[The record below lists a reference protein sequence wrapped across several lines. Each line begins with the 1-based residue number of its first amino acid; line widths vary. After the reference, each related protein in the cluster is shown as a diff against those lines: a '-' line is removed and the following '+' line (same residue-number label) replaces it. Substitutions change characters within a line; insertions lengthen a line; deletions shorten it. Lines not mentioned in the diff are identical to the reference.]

1 MRDVVKFFLE
11 PRQVSSRIE
20 KEISMLS
27 MVQNLQLG
35 DDVFK
40 DHFPRLNFVY
50 THQKRAGVTTPF
62 HIKPSVT
69 DHVKMPLVLHK

>member
-1 MRDVVKFFLE
+1 
-11 PRQVSSRIE
+11 
-20 KEISMLS
+20 MLS
-27 MVQNLQLG
+27 KVQSLQLG

-40 DHFPRLNFVY
+40 DHFPRLSLVY